1 MIRSFR
7 SPALVLGMMSLSVAA
22 CSPQADDPASE
33 TADASVLAQAPEPAQ
48 TPFAAAETKMHAA
61 MMGAHGADVSET
73 WARKMV
79 PHHQGALDMSEIV
92 VREGQDADIRR
103 MAQKTMEMQTQ
114 DIAEL
119 QRWFD
124 TRASGAVGL
133 PPQGPFEPVEARM
146 KEAMAAVSG
155 ADADHLWARK
165 MIAHH
170 QGALD
175 MARIALEDTEDAE
188 IRRMAQK
195 TVEMQT
201 RDIRDLEAWLE
212 AHPAPAGA

>member
-1 MIRSFR
+1 MTRFFR
-7 SPALVLGMMSLSVAA
+7 SPRLVLGMMAILIAS
-22 CSPQADDPASE
+22 CSPQAGDQASE
-33 TADASVLAQAPEPAQ
+33 TTDASGLAQAPQLAQ
-48 TPFAAAETKMHAA
+48 TPFTAAETKMPEA
-61 MMGAHGADVSET
+61 MMGAHGADVGET
-73 WARKMV
+73 WARKMI

-92 VREGQDADIRR
+92 VRDGQDADIRR
-103 MAQKTMEMQTQ
+103 MAQKTIEMQTQ

-119 QRWFD
+119 RRWLD
-124 TRASGAVGL
+124 GRASGAVGL

-146 KEAMAAVSG
+146 KEAMAAASG

-170 QGALD
+170 QGSLD
-175 MARIALEDTEDAE
+175 MGRIVLDQTEDAE

-201 RDIRDLEAWLE
+201 GDIRELEAWLE
-212 AHPAPAGA
+212 AHPEPAAG

>member
-1 MIRSFR
+1 MIRSLR

-22 CSPQADDPASE
+22 CSPQADDTATTEATPPAPASGP
-33 TADASVLAQAPEPAQ
+33 AVAQ
-48 TPFAAAETKMHAA
+48 TAFAAAETKMHEA
-61 MMGAHGADVSET
+61 MMAAHGADVSET

-92 VREGQDADIRR
+92 VREGRDADIRR
-103 MAQKTMEMQTQ
+103 MAQKAIEMQTQ

-119 QRWFD
+119 RRWLD
-124 TRASGAVGL
+124 RRASGAVGL

-146 KEAMAAVSG
+146 KEAMATVSG
-155 ADADHLWARK
+155 SDADHVWARK

-175 MARIALEDTEDAE
+175 MTRIALEDPEDAE

-195 TVEMQT
+195 TIDMQT

>member
-1 MIRSFR
+1 MIRVFL
-7 SPALVLGMMSLSVAA
+7 SPGLLLGMMTISIAA
-22 CSPQADDPASE
+22 CSPQAEDPASE
-33 TADASVLAQAPEPAQ
+33 MTDASVLAQAPQPAQ
-48 TPFAAAETKMHAA
+48 TPFTAAETKMHEA

-92 VREGQDADIRR
+92 VREGRDAAIRR
-103 MAQKTMEMQTQ
+103 MAQKTIEMQTQ

-119 QRWFD
+119 RRWLD
-124 TRASGAVGL
+124 GRASGAVGL

-146 KEAMAAVSG
+146 KEAMAAASG

-170 QGALD
+170 QGSLD
-175 MARIALEDTEDAE
+175 MGRIVLDQTEDAE
-188 IRRMAQK
+188 IRRIAQK

-201 RDIRDLEAWLE
+201 GDIRELEAWLE
-212 AHPAPAGA
+212 ARSESAAG